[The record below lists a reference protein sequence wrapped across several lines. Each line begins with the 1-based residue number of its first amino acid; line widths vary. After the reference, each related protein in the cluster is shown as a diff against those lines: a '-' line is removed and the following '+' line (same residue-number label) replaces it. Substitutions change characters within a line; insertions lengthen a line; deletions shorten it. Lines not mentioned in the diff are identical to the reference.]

1 MFVGFFFR
9 GRWNRRKGKKGKK
22 GQSTS
27 EEESELGELAV
38 PPIIVTDPGSAV
50 PGRGILK
57 NSGVRLGSLDRG
69 ANEDKDPA
77 KEYMYGSGNGNDND
91 EDDDDDD
98 DDEDDI
104 DDAEI
109 QDIFGDG
116 GDMCG
121 GSTENMNQLQES
133 ASFDF
138 MIPPPP
144 PTLPEPHYYST
155 LMEPQPQAPPTWRTP
170 LPPQTLSPPQ
180 SRIIKLRNLSD
191 FHQRNNIDLSPSP
204 EDEDHPL
211 VGRCPGQQNSRRGNL
226 ASSLHSPSSSQGSSS
241 SSGGGGGQAC
251 AEPRPSLGNLSQY
264 ILGDPSSQQQHQLQQ
279 LQLHNNLGRGS
290 PLFHAQD
297 QDMPPPMN
305 PINIRTILGGLH
317 NHSQEH
323 NHHHQHQGYPNNSST
338 PGSTVSRD
346 SNTSLHLIN
355 SSGVANGGESHYGTG
370 TSGYGSE
377 HDPGEQI
384 VMPSLSSRSHSLSRS
399 HSGSP
404 PSYSAVIRTGPNRI
418 QLVPAYG
425 GQEGCR
431 DGEGREIEGIQQ
443 ELNKL
448 LENLPRI
455 DAGSFIRSPLTQT
468 SAPGTPSMGRAAM
481 SQGSSPGTPL
491 MGLSAV
497 LPQGS
502 SPGTPPMARSTLSQG
517 SFSGSPL
524 LNRQPNKQDSG
535 DSGAPCIDC
544 SLEEIPAHFSDKKTR
559 TGEQSTKKKR
569 PISVAVQGKQ
579 GICDTDNGLEDNQTA
594 FVADAMPQKV

>member
-1 MFVGFFFR
+1 MFQLKRILFSLDFR
-9 GRWNRRKGKKGKK
+9 GRWSHRKGKKGKK

-38 PPIIVTDPGSAV
+38 PPIIVTDPGSAL

-57 NSGVRLGSLDRG
+57 NSGVRLSSLDRG
-69 ANEDKDPA
+69 NQDQDKA
-77 KEYMYGSGNGNDND
+77 YMYGDNGNDD

-98 DDEDDI
+98 DN

-109 QDIFGDG
+109 QDIFGEN
-116 GDMCG
+116 GDVPG

-144 PTLPEPHYYST
+144 PTLPEPQHYYST

-211 VGRCPGQQNSRRGNL
+211 VGRCPGPAGLRRGNP
-226 ASSLHSPSSSQGSSS
+226 ASSLHSPSSSQGSSG
-241 SSGGGGGQAC
+241 SSGGVGGQAC
-251 AEPRPSLGNLSQY
+251 GEPRPSLGSLSQY
-264 ILGDPSSQQQHQLQQ
+264 LLGEP
-279 LQLHNNLGRGS
+279 NNLGRGF
-290 PLFHAQD
+290 PQD

-305 PINIRTILGGLH
+305 PINIRSILSGLH
-317 NHSQEH
+317 SQSQE
-323 NHHHQHQGYPNNSST
+323 QGQGQPPHSST

-346 SNTSLHLIN
+346 SNTSLHLGCPD
-355 SSGVANGGESHYGTG
+355 SFTSAANGGESHYGTG

-377 HDPGEQI
+377 HDPGEQMI
-384 VMPSLSSRSHSLSRS
+384 MPSMYSRSQSLSRS

-418 QLVPAYG
+418 QLVPAFSG
-425 GQEGCR
+425 NEGCR

-455 DAGSFIRSPLTQT
+455 DAGSFVRSPLAHA
-468 SAPGTPSMGRAAM
+468 SAPGTPPTARSAL

-497 LPQGS
+497 LPQGT
-502 SPGTPPMARSTLSQG
+502 SPGTPPMARSILSQG
-517 SFSGSPL
+517 SFSSSPL
-524 LNRQPNKQDSG
+524 VSRQPNKQDSG

-544 SLEEIPAHFSDKKTR
+544 SLEEIPAHFSDKKLR

-569 PISVAVQGKQ
+569 PVSVAVQGNP
-579 GICDTDNGLEDNQTA
+579 DTESQ
-594 FVADAMPQKV
+594 PQQV